1 MNEKHKKI
9 IIGIAFA
16 ALFLCIFVQSIA
28 DNITIRRADITI
40 DTLERELRDTQNR
53 LADCKTEVRESRA
66 AITDCR
72 QSVERIADSL
82 DRQSGELTDIIENL
96 KQVRA
101 EIEVMENTINLFYD
115 KHGNSDN
122 DNNNT
127 GGELK

>member
-16 ALFLCIFVQSIA
+16 ALFLCILVQSIA
-28 DNITIRRADITI
+28 DNITIRRADTTI

-82 DRQSGELTDIIENL
+82 DRQSGELADIIENL

-101 EIEVMENTINLFYD
+101 EIEVMENTINIFYD

>member
-1 MNEKHKKI
+1 MNEKYKKI

-16 ALFLCIFVQSIA
+16 TLSLCILIQSVA
-28 DNITIRRADITI
+28 DNITIRRADTTI

-53 LADCKTEVRESRA
+53 LADCKAEVRDGRA

-72 QSVERIADSL
+72 ESVERIADSL

-101 EIEVMENTINLFYD
+101 EIEVMENTLNIFYGKYND
-115 KHGNSDN
+115 SDY
-122 DNNNT
+122 DFNNT